1 MEICLFLYL
10 RIKKMM
16 INPLPNDRI
25 PRPKKRL
32 YAAVTAIKTPSPR
45 INVEYEVDS
54 SISQ

>member
-1 MEICLFLYL
+1 
-10 RIKKMM
+10 MM

-32 YAAVTAIKTPSPR
+32 YDAVAAVAAIKTPSPW
-45 INVEYEVDS
+45 INIEYEVDP

>member
-1 MEICLFLYL
+1 MEIYYSYL
-10 RIKKMM
+10 RSKKMM

-32 YAAVTAIKTPSPR
+32 YAAVAAIKTPSPR
-45 INVEYEVDS
+45 INVEYEVNS